1 MCDKL
6 AVASLSVN
14 LAQRLT
20 IVVMTMTMMETMTI
34 VRMTMMMMTIVR
46 ITTIFLTM
54 ITLMMINVHSDCDQV
69 RRTHVII
76 IIIIIVGSFDVRGW
90 AIWLLNHWFL
100 SLWGLCG
107 VTPSAKVGPG
117 DVEGDDDGVV
127 RGVFV

>member
-1 MCDKL
+1 
-6 AVASLSVN
+6 
-14 LAQRLT
+14 
-20 IVVMTMTMMETMTI
+20 
-34 VRMTMMMMTIVR
+34 
-46 ITTIFLTM
+46 M
-54 ITLMMINVHSDCDQV
+54 ITLMLINVHSDCDQV

-76 IIIIIVGSFDVRGW
+76 IIIIVGSFDVRGW
-90 AIWLLNHWFL
+90 AIWLLSHWFL